1 MNISVN
7 WTAASCIVALLLGLW
22 TVVHSWIYEKR
33 QRKRELRDRALDA
46 AIKLHSAALRRQF
59 TKDRELGIALG
70 GEITG
75 FVILI
80 TSCGYQIN
88 YDVFESFPYD
98 SDAVTDE
105 LSRLVEEIVNSA
117 R

>member
-7 WTAASCIVALLLGLW
+7 WTAASCIIALLLGLW
-22 TVVHSWIYEKR
+22 TVVHSWVYEKR

-46 AIKLHSAALRRQF
+46 AIKLHTAALRRQF
-59 TKDRELGIALG
+59 TRDSELRMALE
-70 GEITG
+70 GEVTG

-88 YDVFESFPYD
+88 YDVFDSFPYD

-105 LSRLVEEIVNSA
+105 LSRLIGEILNSA